1 MNVGNVDL
9 KRVIEVTMQKK
20 AQDVV
25 KNVVGKILENTF
37 ENTKAIEKM
46 VANETGKGVNIN
58 LQG

>member
-1 MNVGNVDL
+1 MDVGNVDL
-9 KRVIEVTMQKK
+9 KGAIEVTMQKK

-25 KNVVGKILENTF
+25 KDVLGKMLESTF
-37 ENTKAIEKM
+37 ENTKAIENI

>member
-9 KRVIEVTMQKK
+9 KGAIEVTMQKK

-25 KNVVGKILENTF
+25 KDVLGKMLESTF
-37 ENTKAIEKM
+37 ENTKAIEQM

>member
-1 MNVGNVDL
+1 MEVGNVDL
-9 KRVIEVTMQKK
+9 KGAIEVTMQKK

-25 KNVVGKILENTF
+25 KDVLGKMLESTF
-37 ENTKAIEKM
+37 ENTKAIEQM